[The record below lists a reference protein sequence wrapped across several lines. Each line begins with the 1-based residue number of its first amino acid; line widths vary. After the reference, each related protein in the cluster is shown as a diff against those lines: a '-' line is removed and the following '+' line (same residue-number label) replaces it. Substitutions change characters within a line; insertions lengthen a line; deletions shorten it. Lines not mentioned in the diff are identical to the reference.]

1 MTDRIMI
8 DPRIQHGRPV
18 IRGTRVPIVRLL
30 GGLAGGM
37 SVDEVCREYDVTQED
52 MRSAL
57 VYAIQ
62 LIEEEEH
69 HALPTNE

>member
-1 MTDRIMI
+1 M
-8 DPRIQHGRPV
+8 
-18 IRGTRVPIVRLL
+18 RLL
-30 GGLAGGM
+30 GGLVGGM

-52 MRSAL
+52 VRAAL
-57 VYAIQ
+57 AYASH